1 MVLPKLPSIRS
12 KRDIGT
18 SLSEINITPFVD
30 VMLVLLVIF
39 MVTTPMMQSGMSVN
53 LPQAETD
60 TAPAD
65 PGMKLTVT
73 ADKFIHIEDGTG
85 TSSLINI
92 NLLENRLRSYYQNR
106 TKKVV
111 YINADESV
119 PYGFVVSIMDIA
131 KKIGVETV
139 GLGTAPVED
148 KTKSR

>member
-12 KRDIGT
+12 KREIGT
-18 SLSEINITPFVD
+18 SLAEINVTPFVD
-30 VMLVLLVIF
+30 VMLVLLIIF
-39 MVTTPMMQSGMSVN
+39 MVTTPMMQSGMAVS

-65 PGMKLTVT
+65 PGLKLTVT
-73 ADKFIHIEDGTG
+73 ADKLIHLDEGTG
-85 TSSLINI
+85 TLSLINI
-92 NLLENRLRSYYQNR
+92 NLLENRLRSYYQNK

-111 YINADESV
+111 YINADESI

-139 GLGTAPVED
+139 GLGTAPIED
-148 KTKSR
+148 KTKNR

>member
-1 MVLPKLPSIRS
+1 MVLPKLSSIRS

-18 SLSEINITPFVD
+18 SLAEINVTPFVD

-39 MVTTPMMQSGMSVN
+39 MVTTPMMQSGMAVN

-65 PGMKLTVT
+65 PGLKLTVT
-73 ADKFIHIEDGTG
+73 TDKFIHIDG
-85 TSSLINI
+85 SVLNI
-92 NLLENRLRSYYQNR
+92 NLLENRIRSYYQGK
-106 TKKVV
+106 TKKVI
-111 YINADESV
+111 YINSDELV

-131 KKIGVETV
+131 KKCGVETV

-148 KTKSR
+148 KTKIK

>member
-12 KRDIGT
+12 KREIGT
-18 SLSEINITPFVD
+18 SLSEINVTPFVD

-65 PGMKLTVT
+65 PGLKLTVT
-73 ADKFIHIEDGTG
+73 ADKFIHIDE
-85 TSSLINI
+85 SVINI
-92 NLLENRLRSYYQNR
+92 NLLENRLRSYYQNK
-106 TKKVV
+106 TKKVI
-111 YINADESV
+111 YINADELV
-119 PYGFVVSIMDIA
+119 PYGFVVSIMDMA

-139 GLGTAPVED
+139 GLGTAPIED
-148 KTKSR
+148 KTKNR